1 MEIKKSNIGNAMQT
15 VCLADQNT
23 YLLLCFGRGMADVV
37 NLLFMSSGNNGNEGK
52 LCLWLIKTQRQCSCK
67 KSLCVCVILC
77 PAQIY
82 LWLIKTQR
90 QCSCKKSLCVLV
102 MLCPDQI
109 YLWLSKTQNTA
120 QRKHLASC
128 LLQPTTALY
137 SVCVF
142 YYSLSWKIVREGF
155 SLLLL

>member
-23 YLLLCFGRGMADVV
+23 YLLLCFDRGMADVV
-37 NLLFMSSGNNGNEGK
+37 DLLFMSSGNNGNEGK
-52 LCLWLIKTQRQCSCK
+52 LCLWLIKTQRQCSCR
-67 KSLCVCVILC
+67 KSPCVCVI
-77 PAQIY
+77 
-82 LWLIKTQR
+82 
-90 QCSCKKSLCVLV
+90 
-102 MLCPDQI
+102 LCPDQI